1 MSKLAV
7 DKINGKHRRELAIQA
22 RNMIASSMPIVE
34 EDDDSLMT
42 TYNDFFV
49 LFSFSEVHPLIMI
62 SLIRGINACHDEA
75 VEACNRMNLTSVH
88 GSHAINNEVACYTYR
103 STHWLDT
110 ELDKTRFFEILN
122 RCIDEANRCYQI
134 IS

>member
-1 MSKLAV
+1 MSKLALG
-7 DKINGKHRRELAIQA
+7 KKEGKHRRDLALQA
-22 RNMIASSMPIVE
+22 RNMIASSMNIVE
-34 EDDDSLMT
+34 EDENSLMT

-62 SLIRGINACHDEA
+62 SLVRRINTVPDEA
-75 VEACNRMNLTSVH
+75 FELCNKMNLKSVL
-88 GSHAINNEVACYTYR
+88 GSHAINDDAACYTYR

-110 ELDKTRFFEILN
+110 ELDKNRFFETLN
-122 RCIDEANRCYQI
+122 RCVDEASRCFQN

>member
-1 MSKLAV
+1 MTKLAV
-7 DKINGKHRRELAIQA
+7 DKTTVKHRRELAMQA
-22 RNMIASSMPIVE
+22 RNMIASSMTIVE
-34 EDDDSLMT
+34 EDDDSMMT

-62 SLIRGINACHDEA
+62 SLIRSINAAHEDA
-75 VEACNRMNLTSVH
+75 VETCNKMNLTSVL
-88 GSHAINNEVACYTYR
+88 GSHAINEEVACYTYR

-110 ELDKTRFFEILN
+110 ELNKTRFFEILN
-122 RCIDEANRCYQI
+122 RCVDEANRCYQI